1 MTDFEDAPFEM
12 CCFYGENTI
21 SIYLAEELQG
31 IARYGSVLENIRN
44 SSANTKIHI
53 TLSSVGGE
61 LATALAFHD
70 AIRDSA
76 ADVEVVLCGVVA
88 SAAVF
93 IPLKANTIT
102 AGTGSKILIHEPELV
117 NSGALSQ
124 QAFTTLNKELYEECL
139 GKLPRPMI
147 NAIFKGAEVVM
158 SGNDFVALLS
168 EEIDKDDFD
177 IIAVLVDK
185 RGEA

>member
-1 MTDFEDAPFEM
+1 MNDFDDIPLEM
-12 CCFYGENTI
+12 SCFYGKNSV
-21 SIYLAEELQG
+21 SIYLIGELQG
-31 IARYGSVLENIRN
+31 IARYVNVLESIRS
-44 SSANTKIHI
+44 SSADTKIRI

-102 AGTGSKILIHEPELV
+102 AGTGSKILMHEPELE
-117 NSGALSQ
+117 NSDALSQ
-124 QAFTTLNKELYEECL
+124 QVFTTLNKELYEECL
-139 GKLPRPMI
+139 GKLPKPMI
-147 NAIFKGAEVVM
+147 TAIFKGMEVVM
-158 SGNDFVALLS
+158 SGNDFVAMLS
-168 EEIDKDDFD
+168 EETDEDDFD
-177 IIAVLVDK
+177 FVAVPIGR